1 MKKITIV
8 AVMAIAAATIVS
20 CGQSPAKANLKNDI
34 DSASYA
40 SGVQQADRFNQA
52 HVLEQM
58 EVDSA
63 YLSDFIQGINDA
75 ASASDN
81 QKKLAY
87 FMGAN
92 IGIQIV
98 KGIFPQMNASYF
110 GDDST
115 KTMSKGDF
123 LAAFIEC
130 VKGGK
135 LAIAA
140 EEADSVLAEFNA
152 NLTKK
157 RYAENKK
164 AGEDFI
170 AETAKNDS
178 VQKTESGLL
187 YKVLTEGKGP
197 KYEDGQSVKLTY
209 EGRLIDGIV
218 FDSTEKHGGEPITFK
233 PTEVIPGFG
242 EALKMM
248 PVGSEWEIYI
258 PQELAYGERGSMG
271 INPYSALIFKIKL
284 LDLVKE

>member
-1 MKKITIV
+1 MKKMTIV
-8 AVMAIAAATIVS
+8 AVMAIAATMITS

-40 SGVQQADRFNQA
+40 SGVIQADRFNQA

-63 YLSDFIQGINDA
+63 YLNDFIRGINEAVNA
-75 ASASDN
+75 ADN
-81 QKKLAY
+81 KKDLAY
-87 FMGAN
+87 YMGAN
-92 IGIQIV
+92 IGIQLI

-110 GDDST
+110 GEDST
-115 KTMSKGDF
+115 QSMSKGDF
-123 LAAFIEC
+123 VAAFVEAI
-130 VKGGK
+130 KGGK
-135 LAIAA
+135 LAIST
-140 EEADSVLAEFNA
+140 ENADSVLAVFNA
-152 NLTKK
+152 NLTQK

-170 AETAKNDS
+170 AETAKKDS

-187 YKVLTEGKGP
+187 YKVLTEGKGA
-197 KYEDGQSVKLTY
+197 KYEEGQSVKLTY
-209 EGRLIDGIV
+209 EGRLIDGTV

-284 LDLVKE
+284 LDIVKE